1 MCETGGMV
9 RAGPAPNAHSCP
21 YIAAGGWP
29 QLKAALENGADAVY
43 FGGMLGQPCLRQR
56 PCPVTTVTLGPPKP
70 LASHCPR
77 HTTNPLHTLTPPAQG
92 CLTSTPAPAPPTL
105 SRASCP
111 RSWPTCM
118 TGGPRA
124 TWSSTCWVGGW
135 GGVRAQSGLC
145 VAGPTQRA
153 TGPAWCAQPGRR
165 CRAGCVPA
173 GRGPL
178 RAQPGLERRGGS
190 RPRDVPKVPAWVPSR
205 ADPLP
210 PPPPCP
216 CRLLTAAVGPPV
228 PPLFSV

>member
-135 GGVRAQSGLC
+135 GGVGAQVVCVWRAPPN
-145 VAGPTQRA
+145 GPQALLGAPSLGGAAERA
-153 TGPAWCAQPGRR
+153 AC
-165 CRAGCVPA
+165 
-173 GRGPL
+173 L
-178 RAQPGLERRGGS
+178 RGGG
-190 RPRDVPKVPAWVPSR
+190 RCVPSR
-205 ADPLP
+205 AWSGGEAAGLGMSQRCPLGCHRGRTPSP
-210 PPPPCP
+210 PPPHA
-216 CRLLTAAVGPPV
+216 RAA
-228 PPLFSV
+228 S